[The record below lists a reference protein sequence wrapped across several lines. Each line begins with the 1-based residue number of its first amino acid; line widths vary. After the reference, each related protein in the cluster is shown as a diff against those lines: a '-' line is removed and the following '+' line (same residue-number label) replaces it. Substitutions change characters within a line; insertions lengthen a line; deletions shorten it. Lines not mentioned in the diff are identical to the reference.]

1 VRLVPAS
8 VHIGDGIARIGGVVL
23 PARPAAAGLVLGDDA
38 VLRPVSFGL
47 RSRLVAWSGDGLAEA
62 ILAEMLSGTAEGLDR
77 LAVQALA
84 LHLAG
89 AESGAPGFRA
99 SAALLARLLGRPL
112 AEINAG
118 DALEM
123 DQLAAALCPPDDQ
136 ADHGG
141 WTRVVF
147 APGGQPGGG
156 EESVVEICNRLVAD
170 LRRRGSESV
179 SAAEMTAI
187 GAAPSG
193 REHREW
199 REPRLFGDPEGSGAG
214 LPLPAADQSSAG
226 RGLAPVQFDPPPDPW
241 KDQSRAPGQA
251 VAFAAAAV
259 PPGGLSGGAAD
270 PAGPGAAVASLSSRP
285 AVAGNLPPSGLAGW
299 QARPSASPDE
309 RRGVHTPKPAQ
320 PASLPLPGEGVR
332 PPDGGF
338 APRLPPRSDS
348 FLPLS
353 QSPVMGSGLAVA
365 FADPQQ
371 APSRASLFWQS
382 VTAPD
387 GSAPRGQVAA
397 EPVPDLDSIADALHA
412 IADLRGVAR

>member
-1 VRLVPAS
+1 MPAS

-47 RSRLVAWSGDGLAEA
+47 RSRLVAWSGDDLAEA
-62 ILAEMLSGTAEGLDR
+62 MVAEMLSGTAEGLDR

-136 ADHGG
+136 ADDGG

-147 APGGQPGGG
+147 APGGQPGNG
-156 EESVVEICNRLVAD
+156 EESLVEICNRLVAD
-170 LRRRGSESV
+170 LQRRGSESV
-179 SAAEMTAI
+179 SAAEVAAI
-187 GAAPSG
+187 GAAASG
-193 REHREW
+193 REHRDS
-199 REPRLFGDPEGSGAG
+199 REPRLFGDPEGIGSGF
-214 LPLPAADQSSAG
+214 PLPAADRSSAG
-226 RGLAPVQFDPPPDPW
+226 RELAPVQFDPPPDPW

-251 VAFAAAAV
+251 AAFAAAAV
-259 PPGGLSGGAAD
+259 PHGGLSGGAAD
-270 PAGPGAAVASLSSRP
+270 PAGPAAVASLSSRP

-299 QARPSASPDE
+299 QARPPASPDE

-332 PPDGGF
+332 SPDGAF

-348 FLPLS
+348 FLPPS
-353 QSPVMGSGLAVA
+353 QSPVMRSGLAVA
-365 FADPQQ
+365 FADPQ

-387 GSAPRGQVAA
+387 GSAPRGPVAA